1 MKKQSIRNRK
11 WRESVEEKDPK
22 RFEEMKKQRQFR
34 AAKSYIKLYA
44 NDDKLNKLETAIN
57 LKRKLLSSDDKDSQ
71 NKILEEFKKIK

>member
-1 MKKQSIRNRK
+1 MRKQSIKNRK
-11 WRESVEEKDPK
+11 WRESVEAKDPK
-22 RFEEMKKQRQFR
+22 RFEEMQKQTRFR